1 MKSDKELKTK
11 LQAAEFELLVP
22 ANNKQIAMQAIKAG
36 ADAIYIGYAKY
47 GARIQAGNTM
57 EDLVELIEFAH
68 VYRAKVYITLNTI
81 LKNEEIKNIEK
92 ELKVGEY
99 LGSINEIFYRENESN
114 SIYVRIYDSA
124 YYKFDLTTGEL
135 LDEFIVYNPYND
147 LQIN

>member
-1 MKSDKELKTK
+1 MENSNNLLERFLRYVKTWTESNTENADKGIQPSSPMQTEFAKEL
-11 LQAAEFELLVP
+11 
-22 ANNKQIAMQAIKAG
+22 
-36 ADAIYIGYAKY
+36 
-47 GARIQAGNTM
+47 
-57 EDLVELIEFAH
+57 
-68 VYRAKVYITLNTI
+68 
-81 LKNEEIKNIEK
+81 EK

-99 LGSINEIFYRENESN
+99 LGSINEIFYRENETN